1 MDSVDEPIVASDGGE
16 RELIDKLLESSE
28 SQEIEKDFD
37 RVVITS
43 GWDEVACGWKHTA
56 PNVRYISSAG
66 PKKKTSKEKLYWRV
80 TPDSESHYAKVKRL
94 AGMITN
100 SNSNVNNVTTEINN
114 VKASGNW
121 PGNRTLKTNMRNFQ
135 NADVLS
141 YDNPCW
147 RYIIDPR
154 TLEYVE
160 RTPLQVLRNM
170 ATTHKYPNQTLVLE
184 NGGMITF
191 QETSNGGIAISD
203 PALSFDRRLLENL
216 DLKEQYRV
224 EKAEKASRFHYSFDS
239 SSVPLITQYRSEDN
253 KIKVIHALP
262 TCTIKENP
270 MISFCELC
278 RFSARDL
285 SKRDCRLEI
294 CTSNSSELKPLQKIT
309 STQRQTAEENIL
321 ASKASGTHS
330 RLKSD
335 SSSCLKACRKSKE
348 NKAAN
353 LKRKPG
359 PGGEGKLDWLPIT
372 RNTIGYPYPSTTLNQ
387 THSKFPERP
396 SAGFSKTFSLPRH
409 NKKGKKLTLSEA
421 ANLVPNREKLDDALE
436 KLTQELDR
444 KVEKGVSF
452 SEPLL
457 PSVSGTKLEVTA
469 GALANFCE
477 N

>member
-1 MDSVDEPIVASDGGE
+1 MDSADEPFVASDGGE

-28 SQEIEKDFD
+28 SRESEEDFD

-43 GWDEVACGWKHTA
+43 SWDEVACGWKRTA

-66 PKKKTSKEKLYWRV
+66 PKKKTSKEKYWRV
-80 TPDSESHYAKVKRL
+80 SPDSESHYAKVKRL

-100 SNSNVNNVTTEINN
+100 SNSNVNSITEINK
-114 VKASGNW
+114 VKAGGNW

-141 YDNPCW
+141 YDSPCW

-170 ATTHKYPNQTLVLE
+170 ATTHKYPNHTLVLE

-191 QETSNGGIAISD
+191 QETSNGGITISD
-203 PALSFDRRLLENL
+203 PALLFDRRLLENV
-216 DLKEQYRV
+216 DRKEEYRV
-224 EKAEKASRFHYSFDS
+224 EKAEKAYRFPHSFD
-239 SSVPLITQYRSEDN
+239 SSVPLITQYKSEDN
-253 KIKVIHALP
+253 KVKVIHALP
-262 TCTIKENP
+262 TSTIKENP
-270 MISFCELC
+270 VTSFCELC
-278 RFSARDL
+278 RFSTREL
-285 SKRDCRLEI
+285 SKRECRLEI
-294 CTSNSSELKPLQKIT
+294 CTTSSTELKPLQKIT
-309 STQRQTAEENIL
+309 STQRQTAEESIL
-321 ASKASGTHS
+321 ASKALATHS

-353 LKRKPG
+353 QKRRAG

-396 SAGFSKTFSLPRH
+396 SAGFSNAFSLPRH

-421 ANLVPNREKLDDALE
+421 ANLVPNRTKLDDALE

-444 KVEKGVSF
+444 KVEKGVTF

-457 PSVSGTKLEVTA
+457 PHVSGTKLEVPA
-469 GALANFCE
+469 GALANFCD

>member
-1 MDSVDEPIVASDGGE
+1 MDSADEPIVASEGGE

-28 SQEIEKDFD
+28 SQESEEDFD

-43 GWDEVACGWKHTA
+43 SWDEVACGWKQTA

-66 PKKKTSKEKLYWRV
+66 PKKKTSREKYWRV
-80 TPDSESHYAKVKRL
+80 SLDSESHYAKVKRL

-100 SNSNVNNVTTEINN
+100 SNSNVNSVTEINN
-114 VKASGNW
+114 VKAGGNW
-121 PGNRTLKTNMRNFQ
+121 PGSRTLKTNMRNFQ

-141 YDNPCW
+141 YDSPCW

-191 QETSNGGIAISD
+191 QETSNGGITISD
-203 PALSFDRRLLENL
+203 PALSFDRRLLENM
-216 DLKEQYRV
+216 DRKEEYRV
-224 EKAEKASRFHYSFDS
+224 EKTEKASRFPFSFD
-239 SSVPLITQYRSEDN
+239 SSVPLITQYRSEE
-253 KIKVIHALP
+253 KVKVIHALP

-270 MISFCELC
+270 VISFCELC
-278 RFSARDL
+278 RFSTRDL
-285 SKRDCRLEI
+285 SKRECRLEI
-294 CTSNSSELKPLQKIT
+294 CTSNSSTELKPLQKIT
-309 STQRQTAEENIL
+309 PNQRQTADESIL
-321 ASKASGTHS
+321 ASKALATHS
-330 RLKSD
+330 KLKSD

-348 NKAAN
+348 NKAVN
-353 LKRKPG
+353 QKRKTG

-396 SAGFSKTFSLPRH
+396 SAGSSKVFSLPRH

-421 ANLVPNREKLDDALE
+421 ANLVPNRTKLDDALE
-436 KLTQELDR
+436 RLSQELDR

-457 PSVSGTKLEVTA
+457 PSVSGTKLEVPA
-469 GALANFCE
+469 GALANFCD

>member
-1 MDSVDEPIVASDGGE
+1 MDSADDPIVASDSND

-28 SQEIEKDFD
+28 SQEIEEEDFD
-37 RVVITS
+37 RVVFTS
-43 GWDEVACGWKHTA
+43 SWDEVACGWKHTA

-66 PKKKTSKEKLYWRV
+66 PKKKTSKDKYWRV
-80 TPDSESHYAKVKRL
+80 SPDSESHYAKVKRL

-100 SNSNVNNVTTEINN
+100 SNSNANNSVNEMNN
-114 VKASGNW
+114 TKAGGNW

-141 YDNPCW
+141 YDTPCW

-154 TLEYVE
+154 TMKYVE

-170 ATTHKYPNQTLVLE
+170 ATSYKYPNQTLVLE

-191 QETSNGGIAISD
+191 QETNNGGIAISD

-216 DLKEQYRV
+216 ELKEEYRAD
-224 EKAEKASRFHYSFDS
+224 KACRFPYSFE

-253 KIKVIHALP
+253 KIKVIHAVP

-270 MISFCELC
+270 VISFCELC
-278 RFSARDL
+278 KFRTQDI

-294 CTSNSSELKPLQKIT
+294 CSNSSTELKPLQKIT
-309 STQRQTAEENIL
+309 PTQRQTADESYL
-321 ASKASGTHS
+321 ATKASASHS
-330 RLKSD
+330 KLKSD
-335 SSSCLKACRKSKE
+335 SSSCLKACKKSKE

-353 LKRKPG
+353 QKRKTG

-372 RNTIGYPYPSTTLNQ
+372 RNTIGYPYPSTVSPSTTLNQ
-387 THSKFPERP
+387 AHSKFPGRP
-396 SAGFSKTFSLPRH
+396 SAGFSKSFSLPRH

-421 ANLVPNREKLDDALE
+421 ANLVPSRGKLDDALE

-444 KVEKGVSF
+444 KVEKGVTF

-457 PSVSGTKLEVTA
+457 PSVSGTKLEVP
-469 GALANFCE
+469 ALANYCD